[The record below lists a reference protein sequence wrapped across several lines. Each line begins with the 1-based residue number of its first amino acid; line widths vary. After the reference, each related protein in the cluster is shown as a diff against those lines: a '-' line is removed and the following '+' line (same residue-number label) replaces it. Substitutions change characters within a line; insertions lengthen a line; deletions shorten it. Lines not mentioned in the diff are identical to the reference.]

1 MPYNIKKMGRDS
13 IIKAYH
19 HHTPDISNSSK
30 PKSSECSCYKESC
43 LWLLYAMITL
53 SLGMAV
59 LTFWLSLYRE
69 QEQRIE
75 FLNLEKS
82 YNDSVNQ
89 LKVQLN
95 ELNSLAVETKEE
107 RGNLSR
113 ELLQMKR
120 NNAFGRI
127 MHSRINIPSMN
138 NVKDDGLKREVM
150 EMKKNTHNHLSNL
163 TQKIQTIRMEQ
174 SEYRKAIQD
183 LSNTNAVEYISY
195 NNSLKLLFM
204 DINDV
209 KGELASLNER
219 LPSLATLTQ
228 QLQKEIENIG
238 QERKEE
244 LSKIRGRE
252 DQLIERIKQL
262 ENGDE
267 DIRMRISQ
275 HKKEI
280 FEELN
285 QSKSFI
291 QKDLESS
298 LLHNITSR
306 LENFE
311 KMVEQ
316 RGKDSEYK
324 HLEQIRSN
332 NQLFKNDLRQ
342 VERSLTA
349 SHQGISKTID
359 ETNEKVDHFVRSIM
373 RLKNVPQEILL
384 LNAKFKDLMDRLSAS
399 SPMQ

>member
-1 MPYNIKKMGRDS
+1 MGRDS

-113 ELLQMKR
+113 KLWK
-120 NNAFGRI
+120 
-127 MHSRINIPSMN
+127 
-138 NVKDDGLKREVM
+138 
-150 EMKKNTHNHLSNL
+150 MKKNTHNHLSNL

-174 SEYRKAIQD
+174 SEYRRAIQD

-285 QSKSFI
+285 QSSKT
-291 QKDLESS
+291 L
-298 LLHNITSR
+298 R
-306 LENFE
+306 

-324 HLEQIRSN
+324 NLEQIRSN